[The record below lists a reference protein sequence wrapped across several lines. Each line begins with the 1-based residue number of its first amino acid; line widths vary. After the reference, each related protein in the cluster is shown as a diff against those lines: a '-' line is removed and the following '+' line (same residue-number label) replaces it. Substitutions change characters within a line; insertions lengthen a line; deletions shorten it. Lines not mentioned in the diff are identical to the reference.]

1 MYPYLIYD
9 YDIKEAKKRYKEMGY
24 VQYKSRAFFVPRN
37 LKAKPDNYMYSVY
50 SYDTLIG
57 SVCRCENLFIVYDWA
72 LKISRTTTKQITL
85 YARENNLR
93 ITVIKD

>member
-24 VQYKSRAFFVPRN
+24 VQYKNRAFFIPKN

-57 SVCRCENLFIVYDWA
+57 SVCRCDNTFIVYSWA
-72 LKISRTTTKQITL
+72 LKISRTTTRQITQ

-93 ITVIKD
+93 IIKTKD